1 MINIR
6 AVFGNQGSETAYCI
20 LTKCREFRKFPFRF
34 VSSPLQEFSF
44 NIARNQAFNSLSCAL
59 PYVFML
65 PVRCQFSLGCC
76 LPDEWQVGFPV
87 GRSLCLLWTS
97 HPPLSEQA
105 GGLPLHTSAL
115 ALHALLMSCRNIVNP
130 KLMAITVSQQA
141 IESFALTVK
150 EIAQMLQCFGTELAE
165 TELPEDMYSIERILA
180 LRTER
185 YCQLKVWLSR
195 APPCA
200 RPGGVSGGSLFVWC
214 PLLLPCRACVR
225 VVRQSR
231 AQRDC
236 FCAFPVHSPCIEQL
250 ALPAASRLPELPA
263 PSCLQQSLSVACSSR
278 GLCTS
283 GCQEGRGRL
292 CHLRVPDPLCLTPL
306 SAESCMQSSSA
317 RLEGWFVPWSLCLVD
332 LPRET

>member
-6 AVFGNQGSETAYCI
+6 AVFGNQGSEAAYCI

-76 LPDEWQVGFPV
+76 LPDERQVGFPV
-87 GRSLCLLWTS
+87 GRSLCLPWTS

-115 ALHALLMSCRNIVNP
+115 ALHALLMSCRNIVDP
-130 KLMAITVSQQA
+130 ELMAITVSHQA

-200 RPGGVSGGSLFVWC
+200 RPRGFLVVHCLFGA
-214 PLLLPCRACVR
+214 PSSSPAVR
-225 VVRQSR
+225 VYVLSDRAGRSVTVSVRSLCICH
-231 AQRDC
+231 ASSS
-236 FCAFPVHSPCIEQL
+236 SPCQQ
-250 ALPAASRLPELPA
+250 PAAC
-263 PSCLQQSLSVACSSR
+263 PSCQLPPACSSR
-278 GLCTS
+278 
-283 GCQEGRGRL
+283 
-292 CHLRVPDPLCLTPL
+292 CL
-306 SAESCMQSSSA
+306 
-317 RLEGWFVPWSLCLVD
+317 
-332 LPRET
+332 